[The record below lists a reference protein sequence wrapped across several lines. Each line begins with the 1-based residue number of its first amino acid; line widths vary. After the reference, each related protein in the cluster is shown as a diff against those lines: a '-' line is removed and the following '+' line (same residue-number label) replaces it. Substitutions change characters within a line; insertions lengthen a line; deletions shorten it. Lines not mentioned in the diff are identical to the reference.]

1 MFWKQ
6 SWHKWQYKKFWKVSE
21 TASDAYMRI
30 MCMWLAVSKGK
41 WRAVLKFWTQ
51 HSPYHSLNHLIYAAL
66 CSVNQVIGGV
76 IWWVTRN
83 LPAETIHPRPFNNRH
98 SAWLIMPS
106 WELALVTEL
115 SARKLKGANKQSS
128 DLDSQAVALANLS
141 AGLSYHACMVWVSM
155 EGGVVILM
163 SWLVEQDGW
172 NTVVWASHAQMMFS
186 CKVGGTMWILN
197 MIWGVLVRYGK
208 VKDESILGV
217 SLGEIF
223 ACT

>member
-6 SWHKWQYKKFWKVSE
+6 SWHKWQYKKFWKLSE

-30 MCMWLAVSKGK
+30 LRMWLAVSKGK
-41 WRAVLKFWTQ
+41 WWAVLKFWTQ

-128 DLDSQAVALANLS
+128 DLESQAVRCWHFSKLICWIILS
-141 AGLSYHACMVWVSM
+141 CLHGMRKYGR
-155 EGGVVILM
+155 GGGNIDEL

-172 NTVVWASHAQMMFS
+172 NLVVWASHAQMMFS
-186 CKVGGTMWILN
+186 CKVGGTMWILH
-197 MIWGVLVRYGK
+197 MIWGVLVR
-208 VKDESILGV
+208 
-217 SLGEIF
+217 
-223 ACT
+223 